1 MRRRNPAGTVH
12 AAGTAAPTPRRRRR
26 AAGLVATGLCLLL
39 GAGTALMTAA
49 PAQADITN
57 GLILNYKLDET
68 SGTVAHDSSG
78 QNHDGTVNGT
88 ADWKGDQGLSFNG
101 SNTYVKMPDNI
112 MAGLNSITVDFDTW
126 IDPTMGKPYF
136 LYGMGNKSGT
146 GVSGYGYLFTTGN
159 EFRTAITPSTYVN
172 EQNTRPSDTT
182 YQLTRGMW
190 KHITYTQTGT
200 TGILY
205 ENGAEKARN
214 TNVTIT
220 PGSIGNGTTVANYI
234 GRSLF
239 ANDKYFKGR
248 MRDFRLYNRALSP
261 SEAQTNAGATELEWA
276 QIQAITSY
284 NGALTAFQDNTGYG
298 PVIIFPKD
306 YAGDWNNP
314 EIPPGWTDDYG
325 NTPTSWPDFT
335 RGISQLFTVGDL
347 SALEDA
353 VTAQVQPN
361 GDSTYRLDVSY
372 DGSIDQVVVKTN
384 APSSVTDPLT
394 AQYPGKLVIE
404 SDKAPDGRCAPYET
418 AMANDIADPAV
429 PKSGVSDGVTSLQWQ
444 QVQALADYNCALTA
458 FDDPT
463 VGPVLIFPSDYTGD
477 INNAAKPPHWTST
490 DAQIPTDWPTP
501 TTAKSAQFTF
511 AQIQAIQTAAVDR
524 IAGASSDTTNYDVTV
539 RYDGVNDKV
548 VVKTDAPTSV
558 TDPLMAAYPGKVV
571 IGTVSAATFS
581 DS

>member
-1 MRRRNPAGTVH
+1 MRRRNPADTVH

-26 AAGLVATGLCLLL
+26 AAGLLATGLCLLL

-57 GLILNYKLDET
+57 GLILRYKLDET

-88 ADWKGDQGLSFNG
+88 AVWKGDQGLSFNG
-101 SNTYVKMPDNI
+101 SNTYVKMPDSI
-112 MAGLNSITVDFDTW
+112 MAGLNSITVDFETW

-136 LYGMGNKSGT
+136 LYGMGNTSGSM
-146 GVSGYGYLFTTGN
+146 GNGYLFTTGN
-159 EFRTAITPSTYVN
+159 NFRTSLSMTDYTAKQDI
-172 EQNTRPSDTT
+172 QPSDTT

-205 ENGAEKARN
+205 ENGAEKARK

-220 PGSIGNGTTVANYI
+220 PGSIGNGTTLANYI
-234 GRSLF
+234 GRSLYS
-239 ANDKYFKGR
+239 NDKYFKGR

-261 SEAQTNAGATELEWA
+261 SEVLTNAGATELEWA

-306 YAGDWNNP
+306 YPGDWNNP
-314 EIPPGWTDDYG
+314 EMPPGWTDEYG

-335 RGISQLFTVGDL
+335 RGISQLFTTSDL
-347 SALEDA
+347 YALEDA
-353 VTAQVQPN
+353 VTAQVQPD

-384 APSSVTDPLT
+384 APSSVTAPLT
-394 AQYPGKLVIE
+394 TQYPGKLRIE

-418 AMANDIADPAV
+418 AMANDIADPAA
-429 PKSGVSDGVTSLQWQ
+429 PKSGVSDGRTSLQWQ

-458 FDDPT
+458 FDDPAR
-463 VGPVLIFPSDYTGD
+463 GPVLIFPSDYTGD
-477 INNAAKPPHWTST
+477 INNLAKPPYWTST

-511 AQIQAIQTAAVDR
+511 AQIKAIQTAAVDR
-524 IAGASSDTTNYDVTV
+524 IAGASSDTTNYGVTV

-548 VVKTDAPTSV
+548 VVKTDAPASV
-558 TDPLMAAYPGKVV
+558 TDPLVTAYPGKVV
-571 IGTVSAATFS
+571 ITTVSADTFS